1 MEQKQSSGF
10 QPLALTLTVAAAF
23 LRLVP
28 HPPNFAPVGGLAL
41 FGGARFRGWQAYA
54 VPLLAMLVTDPI
66 LSHMA
71 GFPAYSWGT
80 LIIYCCFLINVLL
93 GRVFL
98 RQTSQP
104 GRIGAVAFAG
114 SVQFYLITNF
124 FVWLHASSVYPHTAA
139 GLLACYV
146 AALPFFGYTVLGD
159 LFYSA
164 VLFGAYALLKRK
176 AMSLAHSAIS

>member
-1 MEQKQSSGF
+1 
-10 QPLALTLTVAAAF
+10 
-23 LRLVP
+23 
-28 HPPNFAPVGGLAL
+28 
-41 FGGARFRGWQAYA
+41 
-54 VPLLAMLVTDPI
+54 
-66 LSHMA
+66 
-71 GFPAYSWGT
+71 
-80 LIIYCCFLINVLL
+80 
-93 GRVFL
+93 
-98 RQTSQP
+98 
-104 GRIGAVAFAG
+104 
-114 SVQFYLITNF
+114 VQFYLITNF